1 MHEPNDITSLSPI
14 NGGTRLVE
22 EMPLVRCRSGKAH
35 LSLPPRVNSPASRS
49 MFARCLVCVMKCSVF
64 QTVPSHGIRDQAH
77 GATTDARGPRNPGD
91 PSPAPTVKQRTDDTS
106 AFDVPLIPTTQAAG
120 TARVYTEEQYL
131 RTRYEEVEVSLRNG
145 PTPFAGDCS
154 SPHADE

>member
-64 QTVPSHGIRDQAH
+64 QTVPSHGIRDKAH

-91 PSPAPTVKQRTDDTS
+91 PSPAPTVTDDTS
-106 AFDVPLIPTTQAAG
+106 AFEEPLLPTTQA
-120 TARVYTEEQYL
+120 VP
-131 RTRYEEVEVSLRNG
+131 RYRAVFYGGAASK
-145 PTPFAGDCS
+145 DS
-154 SPHADE
+154 K

>member
-64 QTVPSHGIRDQAH
+64 QTVPSHGIRDEAH
-77 GATTDARGPRNPGD
+77 GATDARRNPGD
-91 PSPAPTVKQRTDDTS
+91 PSALTPHSYSIQSYRLSADDTS
-106 AFDVPLIPTTQAAG
+106 EFDVP
-120 TARVYTEEQYL
+120 
-131 RTRYEEVEVSLRNG
+131 
-145 PTPFAGDCS
+145 
-154 SPHADE
+154 

>member
-77 GATTDARGPRNPGD
+77 GATTGTRAVRGIRATPPRLRQR
-91 PSPAPTVKQRTDDTS
+91 TVKQRTDDTS
-106 AFDVPLIPTTQAAG
+106 AFDVPLIPTTQAVPRYRAG
-120 TARVYTEEQYL
+120 LYGGA
-131 RTRYEEVEVSLRNG
+131 VSKDSL
-145 PTPFAGDCS
+145 
-154 SPHADE
+154 